1 MDSREDNKLAAN
13 LLRQSL
19 SAKGALPDSGESCAD
34 PEILAA
40 YFDRS
45 LDADETA
52 HFESHLSQCSAC
64 RRQLAAINRADESA
78 AADTVGT
85 PKSSSWAWIWNWRW
99 LAPAAA
105 ALIIAGVWVAGRPMS
120 KSGNQQQPLLA
131 MSQSQNEPPVPA
143 RPARDYPRDE
153 TATLSAPPYAKAG
166 KEASRE
172 FSAADRLSLEKS
184 QPPLVQNH
192 ESEKDKES
200 DLALN
205 RRNAIGGLA
214 DLKKQNEAPSSGS
227 SQAGGIV
234 NGNGATVAG
243 PLEPTQTAESAQSAT
258 VESEENSIAPQAGAV
273 VTRSKE
279 APVTARLST
288 DRLAA
293 NAQAKTKAL
302 TLQAVERRSSMAIIT
317 TPDPKVLWRIA
328 EGGFVERSTD
338 GGGTWKGELPS
349 VNAQLTAGFS
359 PSADVCWVVGRS
371 GSIFLTTNASDWKRI
386 QPPVAA
392 DLTAITAQDAFSA
405 TVTIADGRK
414 FVTTDGG
421 ARWNPAQ

>member
-205 RRNAIGGLA
+205 RRNAIGGLV

-234 NGNGATVAG
+234 NGNGATVA
-243 PLEPTQTAESAQSAT
+243 
-258 VESEENSIAPQAGAV
+258 
-273 VTRSKE
+273 
-279 APVTARLST
+279 
-288 DRLAA
+288 
-293 NAQAKTKAL
+293 
-302 TLQAVERRSSMAIIT
+302 
-317 TPDPKVLWRIA
+317 
-328 EGGFVERSTD
+328 
-338 GGGTWKGELPS
+338 
-349 VNAQLTAGFS
+349 
-359 PSADVCWVVGRS
+359 
-371 GSIFLTTNASDWKRI
+371 
-386 QPPVAA
+386 
-392 DLTAITAQDAFSA
+392 
-405 TVTIADGRK
+405 
-414 FVTTDGG
+414 
-421 ARWNPAQ
+421 